1 MKKEQIFSFFIL
13 VITLGIAFY
22 FYPLLPDQV
31 ASHWNSLGEVD
42 GYMSKF
48 RGLFL
53 LPLIMVFV
61 NILLF
66 FVPKID
72 PKRSNIEKFEGTF
85 GSFIIIFN
93 LFMLYIYSLT
103 IAWNMGYPMDM
114 NMAIIPAMA
123 ALFFYTGTLVGK
135 AKRNYV
141 IGIRTPWTLDNDI
154 VWDKTHR
161 KGEKVFKLTA
171 ILTLIGL
178 FFSEYAFLFL
188 FIPLVV
194 GVIYLIVYSYIEYKK
209 LDK

>member
-13 VITLGIAFY
+13 VIALGIAYY

-31 ASHWNSLGEVD
+31 ASHWNSFGEVD

-48 RGLFL
+48 WGLFL
-53 LPLIMVFV
+53 LPLIMIFV

-85 GSFIIIFN
+85 DSFIIIFN

-114 NMAIIPAMA
+114 NTAIIPAMA
-123 ALFFYTGTLVGK
+123 AFFFYTGILVGK
-135 AKRNYV
+135 AKRNYT

-154 VWDKTHR
+154 VWDKTHK

-171 ILTLIGL
+171 ILTLVGL
-178 FFSEYAFLFL
+178 FFSECAFLFL

-194 GVIYLIVYSYIEYKK
+194 GVIYLVVYSHIEHKK

>member
-13 VITLGIAFY
+13 VITLGIACY

-31 ASHWNSLGEVD
+31 ASHWNSFGEVD

-123 ALFFYTGTLVGK
+123 ALFFYIGILVGK
-135 AKRNYV
+135 AKRNYT

-171 ILTLIGL
+171 ILTLVGL
-178 FFSEYAFLFL
+178 FFSKYTFYFL